1 MYIVID
7 NLHMF
12 LRVLDILIDL
22 LIVEL
27 KRQDCIEKVKK
38 FIAFE
43 IQTFGYISEL
53 CLISWYT
60 WVYQFFVGKNFK
72 ALK

>member
-1 MYIVID
+1 MYVD
-7 NLHMF
+7 VTT
-12 LRVLDILIDL
+12 VLDILIDL

-27 KRQDCIEKVKK
+27 KCQGCIEKVKK
-38 FIAFE
+38 FITFE
-43 IQTFGYISEL
+43 IQTFGFISEL

-60 WVYQFFVGKNFK
+60 WVYQFFVGRNLK